1 MQQTYLVG
9 HKYSSNSQQNLR
21 FKTETSNSHMQT
33 SIHLILSET
42 YLIETSVYRIQPQ
55 PCVWLL
61 EKKKKKARQAKKPK
75 EFIIQQ
81 PKLRN
86 PCLDFSFKEDKE

>member
-42 YLIETSVYRIQPQ
+42 YLIETSVYRIQP
-55 PCVWLL
+55 
-61 EKKKKKARQAKKPK
+61 
-75 EFIIQQ
+75 
-81 PKLRN
+81 
-86 PCLDFSFKEDKE
+86 